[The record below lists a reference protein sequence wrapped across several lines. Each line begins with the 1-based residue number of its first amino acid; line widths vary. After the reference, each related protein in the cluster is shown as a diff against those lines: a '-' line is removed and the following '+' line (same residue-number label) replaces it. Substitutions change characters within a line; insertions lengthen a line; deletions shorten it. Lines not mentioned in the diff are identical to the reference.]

1 MPLPVLAGTGWWT
14 DDSFVYLGRL
24 GASVPPVAGG
34 YLIAMDA
41 FIEAVVAGAAAGVE
55 EVAPSPDSAC
65 GPVWLID
72 PAYWWA
78 DPVAMSTSLRVREM
92 QASGVSTPRRQSPV
106 PLFRKEQGQP
116 TLKQVLRW
124 REDKSYLAPAR
135 ANQFFT
141 NLEGLVQQLVTVRG
155 QLTIT
160 MRLVRD
166 AAGIAVF
173 PNEPAGEDLRWDII
187 EREYLA
193 ANEILIRPTDHEQ

>member
-78 DPVAMSTSLRVREM
+78 DLVAMSTSLHVREM
-92 QASGVSTPRRQSPV
+92 QASALEAKEAILADLTPQVFLADQVSGVSTSRRQSPV

-124 REDKSYLAPAR
+124 R
-135 ANQFFT
+135 
-141 NLEGLVQQLVTVRG
+141 
-155 QLTIT
+155 
-160 MRLVRD
+160 
-166 AAGIAVF
+166 
-173 PNEPAGEDLRWDII
+173 
-187 EREYLA
+187 
-193 ANEILIRPTDHEQ
+193 